1 MPDITEMKIYC
12 PVDDWTCPYYNR
24 QTGMCKMPTMEE
36 CDPHDECDA
45 FFYEEE
51 DYEEDEED
59 D

>member
-45 FFYEEE
+45 FFYE
-51 DYEEDEED
+51 DEEDEED